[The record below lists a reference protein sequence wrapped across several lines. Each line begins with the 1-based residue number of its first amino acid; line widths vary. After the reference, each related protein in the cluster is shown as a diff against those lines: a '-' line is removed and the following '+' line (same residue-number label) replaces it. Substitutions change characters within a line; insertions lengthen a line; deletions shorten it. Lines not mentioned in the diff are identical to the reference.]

1 MTIIRGGYKEVFLQ
15 KRTVPLPG
23 IIFDF
28 KISCHMHLTEIAAG
42 ALAVSVVPV
51 SSSPV
56 IWTFDPRGFFSY
68 LWKLLQEKIS
78 HKWGSLDVIVL
89 PNPTKLSLM
98 LIQRQRRRLKR
109 NWTNTV
115 VANKIQFRLQVEP
128 AFPSLLLTSS
138 LVSRSVSATGAKA
151 TNAAVMLCRACV
163 TVVNNPAMSTRTTRN
178 FFCIVRF
185 QLLLGKQT

>member
-1 MTIIRGGYKEVFLQ
+1 MLLLIG
-15 KRTVPLPG
+15 
-23 IIFDF
+23 
-28 KISCHMHLTEIAAG
+28 SW
-42 ALAVSVVPV
+42 PV
-51 SSSPV
+51 SFSAV

-68 LWKLLQEKIS
+68 LWILLQEKINQ
-78 HKWGSLDVIVL
+78 KWGSLDVIVL

-98 LIQRQRRRLKR
+98 LMQRQRRRFKR

-128 AFPSLLLTSS
+128 AFLSLLLTSS
-138 LVSRSVSATGAKA
+138 LVSKSVSATGAKA

-163 TVVNNPAMSTRTTRN
+163 IVVNNPAMSTRTTRN

-185 QLLLGKQT
+185 QSLLGKQT